1 MEQGQLNWVANF
13 IWGIADDVLRD
24 LYVRGKYR
32 DVILPMTVLRR
43 LDAVLEPTKQAVLD
57 MKASLDK
64 AGITNQDQAL
74 RQAAG
79 QAFYNTSKFTL
90 RDLKARASQ
99 QQLKAD
105 FEAYLDGFSPNV
117 QDILDNFEFRNQIP
131 RLSKAD
137 ALGTLIEKFTSPDID
152 LSPSGLDNHGMG
164 TVFEELVRRFN
175 EENNEEA
182 GEHWTPRDAVK
193 LMAKLIFLPVADEIE
208 SGTYLLYDGA
218 CGTGGM
224 LTVAEETLQ
233 QLAAE
238 HGKQVATH
246 LYGQEINAETYAI
259 CKADLLLK
267 GEGDAADNIVGGP
280 EHSTLANDAFPS
292 REFDF
297 MLSNPPYGKSWKSDL
312 ERMGGKDGIKDPRFV
327 IEHAGDAEYSLVTRS
342 SDGQMLFLANMLSK
356 MKQGTKLGSRIA
368 EVHNGS
374 SLFTGDAGQGES
386 NIRRWIIEND
396 WLEAIVALPL
406 NMFYNTGIATYIWV
420 LTNRKPAHRRG
431 KRAADRRDAVVQ
443 AAAQEPRQEELRA
456 VGRGHPAH
464 LRHVP
469 GVRGDR
475 AVEDLPER
483 GVRLL
488 EGDGRAAA
496 APEGHRPGARL
507 LAEGDQG
514 AEGDRRARR
523 GRAAGDPEDPQEGHG
538 GRPAAR
544 PVLDDDR
551 RQAGRRRVRARP
563 GSARHRAGAAARRGR
578 HRGVPAARGAA
589 ARAGRLVRRRT
600 ASRPATRSASPATS
614 TSRSRCGR
622 SKRSAPTSWR
632 WRRRPRACS
641 RDHAASSPNGFRAVV
656 SRGPGRGPGAC
667 ARRVRLRDRHQPS
680 AARPGTCRQLWR
692 IDEVAAPVPGIP
704 RLSEERTGARTM
716 WSISFARFL
725 TPARFVGRCRGV
737 RSARQELNTILA
749 FSGFEDGADG
759 QLRQIAAATTLDEA
773 EKRVRT
779 IRMKFQGRRIHS
791 EGTKDCRTE
800 LMQDNYFHA
809 VFEATKGLA
818 QRLRDLTD
826 VQTDGAALI
835 DTVFSIER
843 PILAMNALRS
853 ETEKSEHKG
862 FAALLKG
869 CFAAVRNPLAHEP
882 KILWDGEDDAADYLS
897 LISLLHRK
905 LDQCVPTGLGPKP

>member
-1 MEQGQLNWVANF
+1 MDPHFNWIANF

-64 AGITNQDQAL
+64 AEISNQDQAL

-152 LSPSGLDNHGMG
+152 LSPTGLDNHGMG

-193 LMAKLIFLPVADEIE
+193 LMAKLILLPVADEIE

-233 QLAAE
+233 HLAAE

-280 EHSTLANDAFPS
+280 EHSTLSNDAFPS

-297 MLSNPPYGKSWKSDL
+297 MLSNPPYGKSWKGDL
-312 ERMGGKDGIKDPRFV
+312 ERIGGKDGIKDPRFV
-327 IEHAGDAEYSLVTRS
+327 IEHCGDAEYSLVTRS
-342 SDGQMLFLANMLSK
+342 SDGQMLFLANILSK

-420 LTNRKPAHRRG
+420 LTNRKPAHRKGRVQLIDATQWFKPLRKNLGKKNCELSDDDIQRICDTFLKFGETEQSKIFPNAAFGYWKVTIERPLRLKGIDPERVYSPKEIKTLRETGERSEGAPPVIRKVHKKSTTADPLRG
-431 KRAADRRDAVVQ
+431 LFSTTIEGKPAVVEYEPNPDLRDTEQVALLEEGGIDAFLRREVLPHAADA
-443 AAAQEPRQEELRA
+443 
-456 VGRGHPAH
+456 
-464 LRHVP
+464 
-469 GVRGDR
+469 
-475 AVEDLPER
+475 
-483 GVRLL
+483 
-488 EGDGRAAA
+488 
-496 APEGHRPGARL
+496 
-507 LAEGDQG
+507 
-514 AEGDRRARR
+514 
-523 GRAAGDPEDPQEGHG
+523 
-538 GRPAAR
+538 
-544 PVLDDDR
+544 
-551 RQAGRRRVRARP
+551 
-563 GSARHRAGAAARRGR
+563 
-578 HRGVPAARGAA
+578 
-589 ARAGRLVRRRT
+589 
-600 ASRPATRSASPATS
+600 
-614 TSRSRCGR
+614 
-622 SKRSAPTSWR
+622 WY
-632 WRRRPRACS
+632 
-641 RDHAASSPNGFRAVV
+641 
-656 SRGPGRGPGAC
+656 
-667 ARRVRLRDRHQPS
+667 
-680 AARPGTCRQLWR
+680 
-692 IDEVAAPVPGIP
+692 VADSVK
-704 RLSEERTGARTM
+704 TGYE
-716 WSISFARFL
+716 ISFARYFYKPQSL
-725 TPARFVGRCRGV
+725 RTLDAIR
-737 RSARQELNTILA
+737 ADILA
-749 FSGFEDGADG
+749 LEKETEGLLKEIVGVQGAD
-759 QLRQIAAATTLDEA
+759 A
-773 EKRVRT
+773 
-779 IRMKFQGRRIHS
+779 
-791 EGTKDCRTE
+791 
-800 LMQDNYFHA
+800 
-809 VFEATKGLA
+809 
-818 QRLRDLTD
+818 
-826 VQTDGAALI
+826 
-835 DTVFSIER
+835 
-843 PILAMNALRS
+843 
-853 ETEKSEHKG
+853 
-862 FAALLKG
+862 
-869 CFAAVRNPLAHEP
+869 
-882 KILWDGEDDAADYLS
+882 
-897 LISLLHRK
+897 
-905 LDQCVPTGLGPKP
+905 